1 MTTVMLA
8 SSILS
13 GSLMS
18 MLVPM
23 ATVVVVIAWGVLLIR
38 RRERRRERVDS
49 RNRPPA
55 DTDTAD
61 GSRSA
66 GAS

>member
-1 MTTVMLA
+1 MTTVVLV

-13 GSLMS
+13 GSLLS

-23 ATVVVVIAWGVLLIR
+23 ATVIAVIAWGVFLIR
-38 RRERRRERVDS
+38 RHERHRERVDS

-55 DTDTAD
+55 DGDAPD

>member
-1 MTTVMLA
+1 MTTMMLA

-13 GSLMS
+13 GSLLT

-23 ATVVVVIAWGVLLIR
+23 VTVIVVIAWGVLLIR
-38 RRERRRERVDS
+38 RRERHRGRIDS

-55 DTDTAD
+55 DADAAD

>member
-1 MTTVMLA
+1 MTTMVLA

-13 GSLMS
+13 GSLLS

-23 ATVVVVIAWGVLLIR
+23 AIVIAVIAWGVLQIR
-38 RRERRRERVDS
+38 RHERHREHVDS

-55 DTDTAD
+55 DADAAD

-66 GAS
+66 GAG